1 MSVSTAKIKLIAKSI
16 LKENYI
22 SGAIATVI
30 AFSAIL
36 LCSNIAAV
44 LGFVFGEVVA
54 VGINSLMWFF
64 VLTPLL
70 FGITRYFWRMCC
82 GVKDNLVCIFYYYS
96 SFQLYFKALQLAFG
110 LFIRVFGCFL
120 IFSIPVVIAKLISG
134 SWLYS
139 VLGVAIPIWTVNFA
153 NIINFLIYIAV
164 ILTVFSALKFYLA
177 PMILVAN
184 EDLTVPQI
192 IRFSAVI
199 SNKTYFDYLFFAFS
213 FIGWIL
219 LSVLVIPVI
228 FTIPYF
234 IIAYLVYASYAVSSY
249 NEKIF
254 KNNQGN
260 IPTYVAGV

>member
-1 MSVSTAKIKLIAKSI
+1 
-16 LKENYI
+16 
-22 SGAIATVI
+22 
-30 AFSAIL
+30 
-36 LCSNIAAV
+36 
-44 LGFVFGEVVA
+44 
-54 VGINSLMWFF
+54 
-64 VLTPLL
+64 
-70 FGITRYFWRMCC
+70 
-82 GVKDNLVCIFYYYS
+82 
-96 SFQLYFKALQLAFG
+96 
-110 LFIRVFGCFL
+110 
-120 IFSIPVVIAKLISG
+120 
-134 SWLYS
+134 
-139 VLGVAIPIWTVNFA
+139 
-153 NIINFLIYIAV
+153 
-164 ILTVFSALKFYLA
+164 
-177 PMILVAN
+177 MILVAN